1 MDSLAVT
8 AGFEIRLTSAQS
20 QLFCFLVV
28 GPGAGLSEPVCFS
41 EHRKGKYDLLCPG
54 AESLE
59 GGHTHD
65 ALGSVPA
72 AFRCSM
78 RIGFSSSHSAAR
90 FEH

>member
-41 EHRKGKYDLLCPG
+41 EHRKGNMTYSVQVLRAWKEATRMTRWAQCLQPSG
-54 AESLE
+54 AQ
-59 GGHTHD
+59 
-65 ALGSVPA
+65 
-72 AFRCSM
+72 
-78 RIGFSSSHSAAR
+78 
-90 FEH
+90 